1 MPGKMPDFLRED
13 LVRRFR
19 HAAMVTHFGYEDENI
34 AMQHAGIDAVQ
45 QTVRELDAFGADARS
60 ILIPL
65 LEDPDSGI
73 RVFAARHVLD
83 IVPTR
88 ALAVIKEIRD
98 RGQVEARK
106 TAARFLE
113 KYESGEL

>member
-1 MPGKMPDFLRED
+1 MPGKLPDILRED
-13 LVRRFR
+13 MVRRFR

-34 AMQHAGIDAVQ
+34 AMQHAGIEAVQ
-45 QTVRELDAFGADARS
+45 QTIRELDAFGSDARS
-60 ILIPL
+60 VLIPL

-73 RVFAARHVLD
+73 RVFAARHVLNIAPD
-83 IVPTR
+83 R

-98 RGQVEARK
+98 CGEVEARK

-113 KYESGEL
+113 KYENGEL